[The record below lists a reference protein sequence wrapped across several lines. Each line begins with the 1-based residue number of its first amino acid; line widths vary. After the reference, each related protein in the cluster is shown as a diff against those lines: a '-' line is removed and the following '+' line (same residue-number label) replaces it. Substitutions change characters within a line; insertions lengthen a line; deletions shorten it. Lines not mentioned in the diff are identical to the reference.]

1 MAIDAS
7 FTGKASIG
15 FYKKSGA
22 DDGPKTRPIFESQQ
36 DYSGSFEVNENFEEY
51 GKNAQLNRDI
61 SGEGFASADQRI
73 RSSQRSYEHGSGL
86 YSSEEL
92 TDTASNYMA
101 KDVEISHKPT
111 NYSFSPTLK
120 ANQDLKWSK
129 GMISQSGTLRGG
141 DIIA

>member
-1 MAIDAS
+1 
-7 FTGKASIG
+7 
-15 FYKKSGA
+15 
-22 DDGPKTRPIFESQQ
+22 
-36 DYSGSFEVNENFEEY
+36 
-51 GKNAQLNRDI
+51 
-61 SGEGFASADQRI
+61 
-73 RSSQRSYEHGSGL
+73 
-86 YSSEEL
+86 
-92 TDTASNYMA
+92 MA